1 MRREL
6 VRARVC
12 ITLVPTGDGGRS
24 RPLDPAPHYRPDHD
38 FGRPDGHHAIGQIDF
53 DGAEPVMPGESCE
66 AIATFISAGDI
77 LEDLKEGSAWR
88 VKEGARHVGD
98 GRILEIQEIR
108 NARR

>member
-1 MRREL
+1 MRRQL

-24 RPLDPAPHYRPDHD
+24 TPLDLAPRYRPDHD

-53 DGAEPVMPGESCE
+53 DGAEPVMPGETRE
-66 AIATFISAGDI
+66 ATATFISDGDL
-77 LEDLKEGSAWR
+77 LEHLEEGFEWR

-108 NARR
+108 TA